1 MNTLT
6 RSDAKA
12 LAQRILKLVPVLQQK
27 RYELFNKGELKPEEF
42 LAIARYERRLLELV
56 DDLSLIIFQ
65 EVLTDLKDPA
75 IRLQKSTQEVQ
86 NALQTIEKANQF
98 IGIAKGFVNLIGAVI
113 LAVKLGTPA
122 TLIGLVKALDDL
134 LIPV

>member
-75 IRLQKSTQEVQ
+75 IRLQKSTQKVQ
-86 NALQTIEKANQF
+86 QALQTIEKANQF

-134 LIPV
+134 LS

>member
-134 LIPV
+134 LITV

>member
-75 IRLQKSTQEVQ
+75 IRLQKSTQKVQ
-86 NALQTIEKANQF
+86 QALQTIEKANQF

-134 LIPV
+134 LITV

>member
-65 EVLTDLKDPA
+65 EVLTDLKVPA

-86 NALQTIEKANQF
+86 QALQTIEKANQF

>member
-42 LAIARYERRLLELV
+42 LVIARYERRLLELV

-75 IRLQKSTQEVQ
+75 IRLQKSTQKVQ
-86 NALQTIEKANQF
+86 QALQTIEKANQF

-134 LIPV
+134 LS

>member
-75 IRLQKSTQEVQ
+75 IRLQKSTQKVQ
-86 NALQTIEKANQF
+86 QALQTIEKANQF

>member
-86 NALQTIEKANQF
+86 KALQTIEKANQF

>member
-12 LAQRILKLVPVLQQK
+12 LAQRSLKLVPVLQQK

-86 NALQTIEKANQF
+86 KALQTIEKANQF

>member
-12 LAQRILKLVPVLQQK
+12 LAQRSLKLVPVLQQK

-65 EVLTDLKDPA
+65 EVLTDLKVPA

-134 LIPV
+134 LITV

>member
-27 RYELFNKGELKPEEF
+27 RYELFNEGELKPEEF

-65 EVLTDLKDPA
+65 QILTDLEAPA
-75 IRLQKSTQEVQ
+75 TRIQKSIQEAQEAIQRVKKT
-86 NALQTIEKANQF
+86 NKLIDIVKCV
-98 IGIAKGFVNLIGAVI
+98 VNLAGAVI

-134 LIPV
+134 LITV

>member
-12 LAQRILKLVPVLQQK
+12 LAQRSLKLVPVLQQK

-86 NALQTIEKANQF
+86 KALQTIEKANQF

-134 LIPV
+134 LITV